1 MRKLNVRAILMGC
14 LVDWLGTMAFSLAS
28 SVSLA
33 VLAATRGLTPQ
44 EIQATLIEWA
54 HSTVGIVL
62 SASYGFGFTFLGG
75 HIAAKASGADHLL
88 NSAMVGVLGIL
99 IGLFFVSET
108 PREIFL
114 LSILLSVPVSMLG
127 GFYYTRKWKLV

>member
-1 MRKLNVRAILMGC
+1 
-14 LVDWLGTMAFSLAS
+14 MAFSLAS
-28 SVSLA
+28 SISLG

-54 HSTVGIVL
+54 HSTVGMVL

-108 PREIFL
+108 PREILL

-127 GFYYTRKWKLV
+127 GFYYTRRWKLV